1 MKYSI
6 LVIILSISLLT
17 SCNKEQDPFQIATN
31 NIGNLNDS
39 TQVKDL
45 KMVFAN
51 DSVVTSV
58 SGDEFTGST
67 NDVLIYE
74 KGGKQLLIL
83 SPSQSLDSTATIRT
97 VRVIDERYKTPKGL
111 HTNSTFKSIRDNY
124 TISSIQNT
132 LIDVIVSIDEINA
145 YVTIDKKELPAEMR
159 FDMNLKVEAIHIPEE
174 AKIKNFF
181 IQWY

>member
-1 MKYSI
+1 MKYLI
-6 LVIILSISLLT
+6 FALILSITLLT
-17 SCNKEQDPFQIATN
+17 SCSNEKDPFKISPN

-51 DSVVTSV
+51 DSIVTTDPDNV
-58 SGDEFTGST
+58 FSGNT
-67 NDVLIYE
+67 NDIHVYE

-83 SPSQSLDSTATIRT
+83 SPTKAKDSSATIKT
-97 VRVIDERYKTPKGL
+97 VRIIDGRYKTPKGL

-124 TISSIQNT
+124 KISSIQNT
-132 LIDVIVSIDEINA
+132 LIDVIVSVNDINA
-145 YVTIDKKELPAEMR
+145 YFTIDKKELPPEMR
-159 FDMNLKVEAIHIPEE
+159 LDMSLDIEAIHIPDD

-181 IQWY
+181 IQWL